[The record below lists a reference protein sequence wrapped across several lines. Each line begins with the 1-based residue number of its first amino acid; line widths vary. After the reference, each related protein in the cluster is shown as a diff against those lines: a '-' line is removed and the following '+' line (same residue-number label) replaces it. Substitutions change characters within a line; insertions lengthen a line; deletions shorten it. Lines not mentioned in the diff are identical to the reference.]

1 MFGVHDLL
9 FNTTHFQNLKG
20 REALSEIRLGEEMKN
35 LTGLDLKGIVFEALA
50 LAGIPIVLGDD
61 REKQQPM
68 RAKHL
73 RTFFKKQ
80 PALAFKKKMQDTEAA
95 DGIIARTA
103 KIVIEEGSVD
113 DPRCRIELARQLAS
127 CNGWL
132 DASDIETSRREELAI
147 PAIA

>member
-1 MFGVHDLL
+1 MVRLAAVFGMHDLL

-20 REALSEIRLGEEMKN
+20 REVLSEIMLGEEMKN

-73 RTFFKKQ
+73 RAFFKKQ
-80 PALAFKKKMQDTEAA
+80 PALAFKK
-95 DGIIARTA
+95 
-103 KIVIEEGSVD
+103 
-113 DPRCRIELARQLAS
+113 
-127 CNGWL
+127 
-132 DASDIETSRREELAI
+132 
-147 PAIA
+147 